1 MFANEMGILGV
12 NLDKTNLD
20 NDNNFMKTIMILL
33 FMSNFLLGVINLKNS
48 EYLKK
53 R

>member
-1 MFANEMGILGV
+1 MGILGV

-33 FMSNFLLGVINLKNS
+33 FMSNFLLSVINLKNA
-48 EYLKK
+48 EYLRK